1 MQRNLFGVPVPP
13 GAVRVTIRPVLGRG
27 GAMPLHKQS
36 LDDGPLDED
45 EIIASASKNAA
56 FWDYIDSRTAGKD
69 AEAASCSWKLR
80 LQFFD
85 QQQAE
90 ESFTTEQAITFYR
103 SASLPQVG
111 KADDTRTQA
120 WKTLRSSKRS
130 TDKTLRRLHKSTA
143 DALAGMTAASLKAIE
158 EASKAAAASVAESSK
173 AAGNALAEAS
183 KQTTVVSE
191 LAKALLAEASEL
203 KEGIFELQTERAK
216 APKEAPKGIAQEVR
230 DVVDAGKSI
239 MTLVETIGGAV
250 SNPTPAA
257 AEPGP
262 TGAKNP

>member
-45 EIIASASKNAA
+45 EIIASASRNAA

-103 SASLPQVG
+103 SASLPQAG
-111 KADDTRTQA
+111 KADDTRGQA
-120 WKTLRSSKRS
+120 WKALRKANRS
-130 TDKTLRRLHKSTA
+130 TQKTLRALLKATA
-143 DALAGMTAASLKAIE
+143 DGISAVSVAAAKAIE
-158 EASKAAAASVAESSK
+158 ESNKSASAAVAEASKAAGA
-173 AAGNALAEAS
+173 ALAEAS

-191 LAKALLAEASEL
+191 LAKAHLDEASEL
-203 KEGIFELQTERAK
+203 KEAIFQLQTERAK
-216 APKEAPKGIAQEVR
+216 VPKEPPKGLVQEVK
-230 DVVDAGKSI
+230 DVVEAGRSI
-239 MTLVETIGGAV
+239 MTLVDTIGGGLTT
-250 SNPTPAA
+250 PTPAA
-257 AEPGP
+257 PAPGT
-262 TGAKNP
+262 TGADK